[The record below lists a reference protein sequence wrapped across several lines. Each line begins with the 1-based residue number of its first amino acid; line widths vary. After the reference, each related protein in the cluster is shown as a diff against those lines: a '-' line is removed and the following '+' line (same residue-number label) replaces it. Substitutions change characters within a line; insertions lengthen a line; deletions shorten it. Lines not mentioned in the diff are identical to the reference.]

1 MIMIIIMITI
11 TIITMMMIMNNN
23 NNNNNDN
30 NNNDDNHNNNDNSNN
45 NDDASGCFFTNVTF
59 TAVAEIS
66 IRGDLFFKSYHCP
79 ACRSTLIATRF
90 WVVMICPIIK
100 CLAVLRVF
108 FYFVWF
114 VFIHHNFQFYFELCT
129 YCNILDIYLS
139 QNLNFVNYLLFYM
152 KLLNYLFFNMFG
164 SVLECC
170 ELTGVSLLWPWLIK
184 WK

>member
-1 MIMIIIMITI
+1 MWPFVRGIHRSPVNSPHKGQWRGALMFSLICAWI
-11 TIITMMMIMNNN
+11 NRWV
-23 NNNNNDN
+23 NDGE
-30 NNNDDNHNNNDNSNN
+30 D
-45 NDDASGCFFTNVTF
+45 
-59 TAVAEIS
+59 
-66 IRGDLFFKSYHCP
+66 GDFP
-79 ACRSTLIATRF
+79 ACRTSLIATRF

-100 CLAVLRVF
+100 CLTVLRVF

-114 VFIHHNFQFYFELCT
+114 VFIHHNFQFYFKLCT

-139 QNLNFVNYLLFYM
+139 YNLNFVNYLLFYM